1 MAFWKKPQGKWKIAL
16 VIVLAVIMLLG
27 IGAWLLFGWNRFY
40 LTLEI
45 LDGNDLILEYAQ
57 PYAGPEIRPVVR
69 GTVFFRKGWEP
80 DVEII
85 PDGAVDVNKMGRQ
98 SVSYSAEYL
107 GLCADVTQNVL
118 VADTVC
124 PEIILHT
131 DPGYT
136 WSEDGPYEEEGFTA
150 LDNRDGDITH
160 KVIREESYGKITYSV
175 MDSCGNPCTVERE
188 IPEYDFILPELT
200 LTGDADLTVYAGTRF
215 EDPGCEALDNVDGD
229 ISESITVEGN
239 VVWYRKGTYPVTYTV
254 TDSHG
259 NTAQVERLVHVV
271 ARPRTEMVDPGSKV
285 IYLIFD
291 DGPGPY
297 TANLLNLLDSYD
309 VKATFF
315 VMNNDERYD
324 LMRRMVEEG
333 HSIGIHSVT
342 HRYSQIYASVEAYF
356 SDLYGMQRIIEEQT
370 GVKTWLMRF
379 PGGSSNAVSRN
390 YCRGIMTT
398 LTAAVEEAGFHYFD
412 WNVDSD
418 DAGNA
423 RTANEV
429 FRNVTEG
436 VPWHD
441 YSIVLQ
447 HDVQDFSMAAVE
459 RILIWGFENG
469 YTFLPLREDSP
480 TVHHD
485 LNN

>member
-1 MAFWKKPQGKWKIAL
+1 MGFLKNAEGKWRNGLIIA
-16 VIVLAVIMLLG
+16 IAAVLLLG
-27 IGAWLLFGWNRFY
+27 IGTYLLFGLNRFY

-45 LDGNDLILEYAQ
+45 ADGNELTLEYGEAY
-57 PYAGPEIRPVVR
+57 PGPEIRPTVR
-69 GTVFFRKGWEP
+69 GTHFFRRGWQP
-80 DVEII
+80 DVVILA
-85 PDGAVDVNKMGRQ
+85 DSQVDVRKLGRQ
-98 SVSYSAEYL
+98 SVRYSAEYL
-107 GLCADVTQNVL
+107 GMAADTQLNVL
-118 VADTVC
+118 VADTKC

-131 DPGYT
+131 DPDYT
-136 WSEDGPYEEEGFTA
+136 WSPDGPYQEEGFTA

-160 KVIREESYGKITYSV
+160 KVTREESYGVVTYSV
-175 MDSCGNPCTVERE
+175 VDSCGNPCTVERE

-200 LTGDADLTVYAGTRF
+200 LTGDADLTVYAGAPF
-215 EDPGCEALDNVDGD
+215 EDPGCTALDNVDGD
-229 ISESITVEGN
+229 LTAQITVEGD
-239 VVWYRKGTYPVTYTV
+239 VVWYRKGTYSLTYSV

-259 NTAQVERLVHVV
+259 NTTQTERQVHVV
-271 ARPRTEMVDPGSKV
+271 ARPRAEMVNPGSKV
-285 IYLIFD
+285 IYLTFD

-297 TANLLNLLDSYD
+297 TADLLALLDRYD

-315 VMNNDERYD
+315 VMDNGHYD
-324 LMRRMVEEG
+324 LMRQMVAEG
-333 HSIGIHSVT
+333 HSIAIHSVT
-342 HRYSQIYASVEAYF
+342 HNYRQIYSSVEAF
-356 SDLYGMQRIIEEQT
+356 FNDLYGMQRIIEEET

-379 PGGSSNAVSRN
+379 PGGSSNAVSRK

-398 LTAAVEEAGFHYFD
+398 LTQMVEEAGFHYFD

-423 RTANEV
+423 RSANDV
-429 FRNVTEG
+429 FRNVTSG

-469 YTFLPLREDSP
+469 YTFLPLQEDSP